1 MNTCIE
7 TLRRFYGGRYYPIL
21 VACLVLLGHCTAQEV
36 LFGALLIV
44 SLIPALLICRDLRF
58 AILPFLCTI
67 FIVSVQD
74 YTPSNPGYAE
84 RYLNAPFLI
93 AATVGAAI
101 LLAAIVCFIVRNRKI
116 ANRFPRRGMFWSM
129 AFLCAVFAL
138 NGSLSDGYTLK
149 NLFYVLL
156 FAVSLILIYALFVL
170 FLRFDETLFDY
181 FMYCLV
187 IAGLLIVAELI
198 HAYFTTVQFVN
209 GEIVKGSVVLGWGVW
224 TNIGGMLSFLM
235 PACFYF
241 ARSHKWG
248 WIGYG
253 LGFLEY
259 LGIVLSQSR
268 GALLVGSLIL
278 LLCLLYLCLGGS
290 NRKQNRILTLF
301 VAIVG
306 VLGVLLLSDKL
317 FSLVRNFIEMGFSDN
332 GRFDMWAT
340 GIKKFLQTPIFG
352 AGFYDSY
359 LTEEWDMGPFPYL
372 YHCTVVQVLGSTGI
386 VGTLAYA
393 YHRFD
398 TVRLAVCKPNYRKT
412 ILAICIL
419 ALLLFSLTDVLLFKV
434 YPTIYYSLM
443 LLFMERSEES
453 TEPLTL

>member
-1 MNTCIE
+1 MSTSIE
-7 TLRRFYGGRYYPIL
+7 TLRRFYSGRYYPIL
-21 VACLVLLGHCTAQEV
+21 VALLILLGHCTAQEV
-36 LFGALLIV
+36 LFGALLIAT
-44 SLIPALLICRDLRF
+44 LIPALLVCRDLRF
-58 AILPFLCTI
+58 AILPFLCII

-74 YTPSNPGYAE
+74 YTPSNPGYAD

-93 AATVGAAI
+93 AAAI
-101 LLAAIVCFIVRNRKI
+101 GVTLLLAAVVCFIVRNRKT
-116 ANRFPRRGMFWSM
+116 ANRFPKRGMFWSM

-138 NGSLSDGYTLK
+138 NGSLSESYTLK
-149 NLFYVLL
+149 NLFYVFL
-156 FAVSLILIYALFVL
+156 FAISLILVYAFFVL
-170 FLRFDETLFDY
+170 FLRFDKTVFDY

-187 IAGLLIVAELI
+187 IAGLLIFAELI
-198 HAYFTTVQFVN
+198 HAYFTMVQFVD

-241 ARSHKWG
+241 AHSHKWG
-248 WIGYG
+248 WIAYG

-268 GALLVGSLIL
+268 GALLIGSFIL
-278 LLCLLYLCLGGS
+278 LLCLLYLCLGGT
-290 NRKQNRILTLF
+290 NRKQNRIFTLC

-306 VLGVLLLSDKL
+306 ILGVILLSDKL
-317 FSLVRNFIEMGFSDN
+317 FSLVSNFMEMGFSDN
-332 GRFDMWAT
+332 GRFDMWST
-340 GIKKFLQTPIFG
+340 GIKKFFQAPIFG
-352 AGFYDSY
+352 SGFYDSY

-372 YHCTVVQVLGSTGI
+372 YHCTVVQVLGATGI

-393 YHRFD
+393 YHRYD
-398 TVRLAVCKPNYRKT
+398 TIRLAVCKPNERKT

-419 ALLLFSLTDVLLFKV
+419 SLLLFSLTDVLLFKV

-443 LLFMERSEES
+443 LLFMEHSEDTVEA
-453 TEPLTL
+453 P